1 MPYEKIN
8 VKERIGK
15 TVIALIMLLS
25 FGLNIPAYIWHG
37 FHFPNSLPCR
47 QSFLYIFL
55 ILTMCYEAFLYIRE
69 YEPKHIA
76 WATGGSVALVFLL
89 DQLFKDASIFSD
101 LEIETSI
108 VKILWINFEYEC
120 YRYSKYIRKK
130 RLLRSY

>member
-1 MPYEKIN
+1 MCKKIN

-55 ILTMCYEAFLYIRE
+55 ILTMCYEAFLYIRK

-89 DQLFKDASIFSD
+89 DQLFKDASIFRFG
-101 LEIETSI
+101 
-108 VKILWINFEYEC
+108 N
-120 YRYSKYIRKK
+120 
-130 RLLRSY
+130 